1 MVQRPSCPLR
11 KSQFNCLNFVINNTF
26 RNVSDTSSQ
35 NVVGICLE
43 VFNCV
48 SAEQTVAM
56 RKKIKFL
63 KRITNSS
70 NYSVRHLMLKPQTNW
85 RRYKVLSY

>member
-11 KSQFNCLNFVINNTF
+11 KSQFNCLNFVINKTF

-35 NVVGICLE
+35 NVVDICLE

-48 SAEQTVAM
+48 SAEETVAM
-56 RKKIKFL
+56 RKKVKFL
-63 KRITNSS
+63 KRVSIILATC
-70 NYSVRHLMLKPQTNW
+70 SVRHCC
-85 RRYKVLSY
+85 